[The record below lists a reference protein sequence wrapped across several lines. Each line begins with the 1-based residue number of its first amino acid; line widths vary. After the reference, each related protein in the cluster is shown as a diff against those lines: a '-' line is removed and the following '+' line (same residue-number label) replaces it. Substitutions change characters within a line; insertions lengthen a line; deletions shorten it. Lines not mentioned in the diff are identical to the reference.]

1 MKFVDYLRRL
11 MSSDSQSGAD
21 RSKPATAI
29 DEIDGDST
37 SVNPRGERESR
48 PIPSV
53 SSRSLLRTTIDTAK
67 TTSAL
72 VSDSIDDQSD
82 TQFPR
87 DSKSENRPPLDVY
100 IGLDFGTSSS
110 KIVIQTPTLAGGRA
124 VPIPFGD
131 VGHSSSEYLL
141 PTILFH
147 HVDGRFG
154 LSDADGAQVIENLKV
169 RLMEPSPPLEVV
181 NHAVAYLALAIRA
194 ARQWFIQTQ
203 RKEIGVRN
211 LRWHLNVGIPSPGYG
226 DQQMSEGF
234 RTAAELAWVVST
246 GKGPVT
252 EKLIEQAWQSP
263 EPEIEVELV
272 PEVAAEVVG
281 YARSTKRRPGLHMMV
296 DVGATTLDVCGFIL
310 HEVEGD
316 DRYSLL
322 TASVARLGVY
332 ELYRSRVAAVC
343 ENEGRI
349 RAEAERGHDPLQPV
363 PIGLDQYIESDRVPD
378 YLRKA
383 DDEFHRQCVTPV
395 SEAIMAIRKRRDP
408 NALAF
413 REGLP
418 VFLCGGGARLD
429 FYREIVDEAS
439 RRFCNATF
447 DTQPFVVMPV
457 ERPDVLIDDQVDS
470 DLYGRLAVAYG
481 LSFDSFDIGEIQPPF
496 EIGDIQPKA
505 RRPGSQAFVSKDDV

>member
-1 MKFVDYLRRL
+1 VRFVDYLRRL
-11 MSSDSQSGAD
+11 LSSNSQSKTD
-21 RSKPATAI
+21 RSKPTTEI
-29 DEIDGDST
+29 DEDSH
-37 SVNPRGERESR
+37 SVNPRGEGESK
-48 PIPSV
+48 PIPSG
-53 SSRSLLRTTIDTAK
+53 SSISSFRRKKIDTAR

-72 VSDSIDDQSD
+72 ISDSTNDLSE
-82 TQFPR
+82 TQFPG
-87 DSKSENRPPLDVY
+87 DSKSESRPPLDVY

-141 PTILFH
+141 PTILFQ

-154 LSDADGAQVIENLKV
+154 LSDAAGAQVIGNLKV
-169 RLMEPSPPLEVV
+169 RLMEPSPPLVAS
-181 NHAVAYLALAIRA
+181 NHAVAYLALAIRI

-203 RKEIGVRN
+203 RKEIGARN

-226 DQQMSEGF
+226 DRQMSKDF

-252 EKLIEQAWQSP
+252 DKLIEQARQNP
-263 EPEIEVELV
+263 EPDIEVELV

-332 ELYRSRVAAVC
+332 ELHRSRVAAVG
-343 ENEGRI
+343 ENGERI
-349 RAEAERGHDPLQPV
+349 RAEAERGNDPLQPV
-363 PIGLDQYIESDRVPD
+363 PIGLDEYVESDRVPN

-383 DDEFHRQCVTPV
+383 DDEFKRRSVEPII
-395 SEAIMAIRKRRDP
+395 EAIMAIRKRRDP

-429 FYREIVDEAS
+429 FYREVVDEAS
-439 RRFCNATF
+439 RRFCDATV
-447 DTQPFVVMPV
+447 DTEP
-457 ERPDVLIDDQVDS
+457 
-470 DLYGRLAVAYG
+470 
-481 LSFDSFDIGEIQPPF
+481 LS
-496 EIGDIQPKA
+496 
-505 RRPGSQAFVSKDDV
+505 